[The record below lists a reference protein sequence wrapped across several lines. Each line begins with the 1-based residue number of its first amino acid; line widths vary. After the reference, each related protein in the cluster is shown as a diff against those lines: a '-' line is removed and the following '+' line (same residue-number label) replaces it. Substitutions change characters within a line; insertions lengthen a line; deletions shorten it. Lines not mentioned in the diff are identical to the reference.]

1 MIAEGTW
8 IETDGLATVN
18 SIDPTMADSI
28 TTRFLDTR
36 FLDTRFL
43 DSRGKCQPGGIGGK
57 IAPLDPAA
65 GGGSDPE

>member
-36 FLDTRFL
+36 FLD
-43 DSRGKCQPGGIGGK
+43 SRGKCQPGGIGGK